1 MPATIALGEGHLYER
16 DFELE
21 RIDAALAAA
30 RRGNGGVL
38 VVEGAAGIGKTSLG
52 LAARLSAT
60 AAGMTV
66 LTARGAGLERDFAWG
81 VVRQWFSTE
90 LAGLS
95 PGERADVLGG
105 AAALAA
111 DALGEPAPGA
121 RAGTSLPGMLHGL
134 HWLIANLSQRAP
146 VLLVLDDAHWADE
159 PSLRL
164 VSYLGARAPDLPV
177 LVLVATRPAAQGA
190 APHALAAV
198 VSDPE
203 AAVLR
208 PAPLSEPAM
217 QILVEARSGRKCD
230 PDFARACRLATGG
243 NPFLLG
249 ELVRALDEAGV
260 TPRAEEA
267 DRVAGIRPRA
277 LSAAILG
284 RLPAESQALARAV
297 AVLDVDAGLAAAS
310 ELAGLSVDAATEA
323 AAELTRA
330 GLLEDRLPL
339 RFVHA
344 LVRAAVADGLQA
356 GERSSAHARAA
367 EILRA
372 GGAPAHVVAAHLM
385 ATQPRGDQ
393 AVVRALR
400 AAARDAVR
408 RGGPAAAAAQL
419 TRALE
424 EPVEASARP
433 ALVEELAGAKLLA
446 RDPAA
451 GDHLRAA
458 LDLAPDAAAR
468 ARIVLLLGEWLL
480 FSNQRRES
488 HDLMV
493 AARAALGGTEPDLA
507 LRLDTQLAQLCW
519 TTASMAAEQEQ
530 RLEDLEILSSREGAA
545 AGGLALSLALR
556 KVLRG
561 QPAGEALADVRRVL
575 DGGRFLAVETSEGV
589 SMVQAI
595 TALAF
600 VDALDDADRLLDE
613 MSADA
618 SERGSPIGYAA
629 VGTWRSYVAL
639 RRGLVAA
646 AEAEAR
652 TVLEHLNAHGLAF
665 AAGFATAYLGIA
677 LTEQGRLAEAA
688 SALDPLPFDPV
699 AGTVAEPTLREARGL
714 LRMREGRM
722 AEAAAEFR
730 TCGSVCDELLLRNP
744 AVHPWRSQL
753 ALSLPPSD
761 REQALE
767 LVSAELTAA
776 RAAGVPRAVG
786 GALRAEGLLAGE
798 DGTELLRAS
807 LAALD
812 GCPSGLERATTL
824 LHLGAAL
831 RRENHRIEAREPL
844 HEALELADAIGAE
857 GLAESARRELRAAGS
872 RPRRVARTGV
882 AGLSPQ
888 EQRIAALAAQGQ
900 SNPNIAQ
907 ALFLSRRTVEMH
919 LGNAYRKLGIAS
931 RRDLPRALQPPS

>member
-121 RAGTSLPGMLHGL
+121 RAGPSLPGMLHGRP
-134 HWLIANLSQRAP
+134 WLIANLSQRAP

-217 QILVEARSGRKCD
+217 QILVEERSGRKCD

-330 GLLEDRLPL
+330 GLLEDR
-339 RFVHA
+339 
-344 LVRAAVADGLQA
+344 
-356 GERSSAHARAA
+356 
-367 EILRA
+367 
-372 GGAPAHVVAAHLM
+372 
-385 ATQPRGDQ
+385 
-393 AVVRALR
+393 
-400 AAARDAVR
+400 
-408 RGGPAAAAAQL
+408 
-419 TRALE
+419 
-424 EPVEASARP
+424 
-433 ALVEELAGAKLLA
+433 
-446 RDPAA
+446 
-451 GDHLRAA
+451 
-458 LDLAPDAAAR
+458 
-468 ARIVLLLGEWLL
+468 
-480 FSNQRRES
+480 
-488 HDLMV
+488 
-493 AARAALGGTEPDLA
+493 
-507 LRLDTQLAQLCW
+507 
-519 TTASMAAEQEQ
+519 
-530 RLEDLEILSSREGAA
+530 
-545 AGGLALSLALR
+545 
-556 KVLRG
+556 
-561 QPAGEALADVRRVL
+561 
-575 DGGRFLAVETSEGV
+575 
-589 SMVQAI
+589 
-595 TALAF
+595 
-600 VDALDDADRLLDE
+600 
-613 MSADA
+613 
-618 SERGSPIGYAA
+618 
-629 VGTWRSYVAL
+629 
-639 RRGLVAA
+639 
-646 AEAEAR
+646 
-652 TVLEHLNAHGLAF
+652 
-665 AAGFATAYLGIA
+665 
-677 LTEQGRLAEAA
+677 
-688 SALDPLPFDPV
+688 
-699 AGTVAEPTLREARGL
+699 
-714 LRMREGRM
+714 
-722 AEAAAEFR
+722 
-730 TCGSVCDELLLRNP
+730 
-744 AVHPWRSQL
+744 
-753 ALSLPPSD
+753 
-761 REQALE
+761 
-767 LVSAELTAA
+767 
-776 RAAGVPRAVG
+776 
-786 GALRAEGLLAGE
+786 
-798 DGTELLRAS
+798 
-807 LAALD
+807 
-812 GCPSGLERATTL
+812 
-824 LHLGAAL
+824 
-831 RRENHRIEAREPL
+831 
-844 HEALELADAIGAE
+844 
-857 GLAESARRELRAAGS
+857 
-872 RPRRVARTGV
+872 
-882 AGLSPQ
+882 
-888 EQRIAALAAQGQ
+888 
-900 SNPNIAQ
+900 
-907 ALFLSRRTVEMH
+907 
-919 LGNAYRKLGIAS
+919 
-931 RRDLPRALQPPS
+931 